1 MIGTGKLVS
10 FFFFFFLGGPLNP
23 RVLTGDFSDLV
34 PR

>member
-10 FFFFFFLGGPLNP
+10 FFFFFLGGPLNP